1 MFALGTRLTP
11 LRIPTSRARVHRGR
25 GLAARPARVRAA
37 TPAQPGP
44 ASLEGQTPVGD
55 EPFSL
60 GLRRDAEDALELGEP
75 LGRGAMGVVRLAT
88 RKRDGCRFALKTI
101 PKSGPASLE
110 GQTPVGDAMSVW
122 ERKVRD
128 EVNLHFALGASL
140 DIVTLHDGFE
150 DEAGVH
156 LLIDL
161 CDGGDLLTGAGE
173 AHSSNDSSS
182 DASNLGAE
190 TSEEEDAERAGECW
204 KPFSEATAAPMI
216 RGMLRALA
224 ACHEHGVV
232 HRDVKPA
239 NFLFMREPDGSRRVK
254 LSDFGLAA
262 RIRAADQKL
271 TEQCGTYAY
280 LSPEMARGRPYDFK
294 VDAWA
299 AGVVAY
305 MLLAGEPPF
314 ADWDAIRERRAPTK
328 HGLLRNVRR
337 GKPETPVEHLPL
349 SPGAR
354 SLLSSLLTV
363 DPDKRMSCAEAAEHY
378 WVREKGVASHADA
391 LASTVV
397 ERLQAYGTLGAVR
410 RASIRAAFEATS
422 SASFSAS
429 VDGDV
434 TAATARLVRVVEKA
448 AEEACANHDECD
460 VGDDVDFETGV
471 SVDALMLALRDHG
484 AELAPEEWSSL
495 IRPVAGRAAGEPDG
509 GGGAF
514 VNNAALAAI
523 LATPAGG
530 SFSRRLDA
538 ESNDDQDVVGSIPGD
553 EETGIRSAASDASFD
568 WNAVA
573 EASFR
578 RLLEKTKSGSGAD
591 AESPDQL
598 EDTVSFEDVAD
609 EVCAWDG
616 SEELCRATLKEEFD
630 AADANN
636 DGKLGIAEWTDL
648 VWSEGLMDGSGRVRS
663 ACGAD
668 APAPDPSGPV
678 PAGVGAPGCDLAPEE
693 SVRRPPTELRPREKA
708 RAAAEARR
716 KMAAQR
722 AARRAN
728 RRGCASRD
736 GERQGKNGVDGPP
749 SV

>member
-422 SASFSAS
+422 SASFPAS

-630 AADANN
+630 AADADN

-693 SVRRPPTELRPREKA
+693 SVRRPPTELSPREKA

-728 RRGCASRD
+728 RRG
-736 GERQGKNGVDGPP
+736 
-749 SV
+749 